1 MKRRSTAPSRPRPL
15 LRRRFD
21 TALPPAVVRAR
32 LEERACND
40 VSLPTLF
47 VLPSVKESVR
57 LSGPELHGDI
67 HVRLAG
73 CQPAL
78 AAFTGSTT
86 EVTLDF
92 RSADKS
98 TVQAIVACFG
108 PELVEAKVRRPRQ
121 EVLGHSVAG
130 HQPNVG
136 HFLAWA
142 CRMPSMADHVILES
156 AVDAGFACDFDCFEH
171 IHAAMRAL
179 DFMRMVRMEG
189 GIGSACDGDEI
200 PPHLRHPT
208 RQGLTGKAAMLVV
221 HGGHRICLDATIDSK
236 PDPAGKRLRIHYG
249 WSSELRRYVV
259 GWVGDLA
266 PKAQ

>member
-1 MKRRSTAPSRPRPL
+1 MKRHSPAPSRPRPL

-21 TALPPAVVRAR
+21 TSLAPAAVRAR
-32 LEERACND
+32 LEERVCND
-40 VSLPTLF
+40 ASLPTLF

-73 CQPAL
+73 CQTAL

-86 EVTLDF
+86 EVTIDF
-92 RSADKS
+92 RTADKA
-98 TVQAIVACFG
+98 TVQAVVASFG
-108 PELVEAKVRRPRQ
+108 AELIEAKVRLPRHD
-121 EVLGHSVAG
+121 LMGHRVPG

-142 CRMPSMADHVILES
+142 CCMPSMEDHVILES
-156 AVDAGFACDFDCFEH
+156 AVDAGFTCDFDCFEH

-208 RQGLTGKAAMLVV
+208 RQGLTGKAALVV
-221 HGGHRICLDATIDSK
+221 VHAGHKVRLNATIDSK

-249 WSSELRRYVV
+249 WSSGLQRYVV
-259 GWVGDLA
+259 GWVSDLA

>member
-1 MKRRSTAPSRPRPL
+1 MKRRSSPPSRPRPL

-21 TALPPAVVRAR
+21 TSLPPAVIRAR
-32 LEERACND
+32 LEDRVCSET
-40 VSLPTLF
+40 SLPPLF

-57 LSGPELHGDI
+57 LSGPELHGDL
-67 HVRLAG
+67 HVRLAVSKT
-73 CQPAL
+73 AL
-78 AAFTGSTT
+78 AAFTGNTT
-86 EVTLDF
+86 EVTIDF
-92 RSADKS
+92 RAADKAV
-98 TVQAIVACFG
+98 VQSVVAAFG

-121 EVLGHSVAG
+121 EVMGHSVAG

-142 CRMPSMADHVILES
+142 ARMPSMADHLILES
-156 AVDAGFACDFDCFEH
+156 AVDAGFACEFDCFEH

-179 DFMRMVRMEG
+179 DFMRLVRMEG

-208 RQGLTGKAAMLVV
+208 RQGLTGKAAVVVV
-221 HGGHRICLDATIDSK
+221 HADQKICLNATIDSK

-249 WSSELRRYVV
+249 WSSGLQRYVV
-259 GWVGDLA
+259 GWVSDLG
-266 PKAQ
+266 PKA

>member
-1 MKRRSTAPSRPRPL
+1 MKRRSAAPSRPRPL

-21 TALPPAVVRAR
+21 TALPPAVLRAR
-32 LEERACND
+32 LEAMACAST
-40 VSLPTLF
+40 VLPTLF
-47 VLPSVKESVR
+47 VLPSVGESVR

-67 HVRLAG
+67 HVRISG
-73 CQPAL
+73 VGTAL

-86 EVTLDF
+86 SVTLDF
-92 RSADKS
+92 RAADKAA
-98 TVQAIVACFG
+98 VQALVVGLGA
-108 PELVEAKVRRPRQ
+108 ELHETKVRRPKQ
-121 EVLGHSVAG
+121 EVQGHIVTG

-142 CRMPSMADHVILES
+142 ARMPSMADHVILES

-189 GIGSACDGDEI
+189 GIGSACEGDEI

-208 RQGLTGKAAMLVV
+208 RQGLTGKAAMLVAYAGQKV
-221 HGGHRICLDATIDSK
+221 ILNATIDSK
-236 PDPAGKRLRIHYG
+236 PNPAGARLRIHYG
-249 WSSELRRYVV
+249 WSSRLQRYLV
-259 GWVGDLA
+259 GWASDLA

>member
-1 MKRRSTAPSRPRPL
+1 MK
-15 LRRRFD
+15 LREH
-21 TALPPAVVRAR
+21 
-32 LEERACND
+32 LESLGGAGEG
-40 VSLPTLF
+40 LPTFF
-47 VLPSVKESVR
+47 VLPTHGDCVR

-67 HVRLAG
+67 GVRITGDDSSPVGVAG
-73 CQPAL
+73 Q
-78 AAFTGSTT
+78 TN
-86 EVTLDF
+86 EVTFDF
-92 RSADKS
+92 RAADKAV
-98 TVQAIVACFG
+98 VQAIVAGLG
-108 PELVEAKVRRPRQ
+108 PEVREEKVRRPKQ
-121 EVLGHSVAG
+121 EIQGHRVPG

-142 CRMPSMADHVILES
+142 CCMPSMEDHVILES
-156 AVDAGFACDFDCFEH
+156 AVDAGFTCDFDCFEH

-208 RQGLTGKAAMLVV
+208 RQGLTGKAALVV
-221 HGGHRICLDATIDSK
+221 VHAGHKVRLNATIDSK

-249 WSSELRRYVV
+249 WSSELQRYVV
-259 GWVGDLA
+259 GWVSDLA